1 MTDVVV
7 QDKDVV
13 VEVAQPTVPPTATP
27 PHIGLVEIN
36 QTIARGSLWT
46 TGHGAP
52 TLPGGQFGDMY
63 LDIDTGDIYSWTG
76 AAWVFQGT
84 FAPATLTPAEI
95 LAAMLTVDG
104 AGSGLDADLLDG
116 QHGAYYAK
124 QSDMTTETT
133 RNDTQDTQIAQNSG
147 DIAGNISAIATL
159 NATKAP
165 LASPAFTGDP
175 TAPTPAPGDNDTSIA
190 TTAFVAAALAA
201 GTLPAGLLA
210 KLLTVD
216 GAGSG
221 LDADLLDGQHGAYY
235 LDLLNATGILPAAR
249 FNDAS
254 HGARAGGNLHAL
266 ATAAIAG
273 FMLDAPSD
281 SFVYGRKNGAWSTVI
296 GGATTDDSPPA
307 GPLQDGQLWWKS
319 STGVLYLW
327 YDDGNSQQWVQ
338 VSASPQIVDSG
349 YVRKTAEQENC
360 IVNPSMWVSQEAQ
373 GAAVTAGGAYP
384 VDQWQTGAV
393 TTGVVSAQRVASPVG
408 ANSPSAYR
416 LRLTVTTADTSLAA
430 TEYYAILQAI
440 EGVRIAKLKYGT
452 ADARQAV
459 LRFGFKGPAGTYSI
473 RLGNGAGDR
482 SYVAQFT
489 ITAGQANTDTVQN
502 IVIPGDVTGTWTI
515 SNTLGLQLAFIIA
528 SGSGF
533 VGVQGWQAGNF
544 LAGPAQSNGLGVVN
558 NVFEIWDV
566 GLHADIDRTGS
577 PPPYVM
583 SDYDDTLRD
592 CQRYWQQATVSQ
604 RFWATAGS
612 QYSCSSYPFPVE
624 MRTAPTLTVTAAG
637 TNANAASAV
646 LSASSNRD
654 GVFQIGSNAAGD
666 TYSLTRVYSLSARM

>member
-95 LAAMLTVDG
+95 LAALLTVDG

-175 TAPTPAPGDNDTSIA
+175 TAPTPSPGDNDTSIA
-190 TTAFVAAALAA
+190 TTAFVAAALTA
-201 GTLPAGLLA
+201 GTLPADILA

-254 HGARAGGNLHAL
+254 HGARAGGNLHPL

-338 VSASPQIVDSG
+338 VSASPQIVDNN
-349 YVRKTAEQENC
+349 YARKTANRKNVV
-360 IVNPSMWVSQEAQ
+360 VNPVMQVSQEN
-373 GAAVTAGGAYP
+373 GSNTIAAGYLA
-384 VDQWQTGAV
+384 DQWNMINSGLSPQGSQ
-393 TTGVVSAQRVASPVG
+393 SAGPSPARAKNVIVH
-408 ANSPSAYR
+408 SYSA
-416 LRLTVTTADTSLAA
+416 AKASLAA
-430 TEYYAILQAI
+430 GDYGQIYQAI
-440 EGVRIAKLKYGT
+440 EGQRIQDFAWGT
-452 ADARQAV
+452 AQAIPAV
-459 LRFGFKGPAGTYSI
+459 LRFSAKGDTPGTYTASI
-473 RLGNGAGDR
+473 TDPSTGYSFLAAFVLDAVG
-482 SYVAQFT
+482 VWKTFT
-489 ITAGQANTDTVQN
+489 IPVPAPPGGTWPTDASASLFLHICTACGTTWGGGAAGWQVASKIAIAGQVNMAATANKN
-502 IVIPGDVTGTWTI
+502 LWIG
-515 SNTLGLQLAFIIA
+515 
-528 SGSGF
+528 
-533 VGVQGWQAGNF
+533 
-544 LAGPAQSNGLGVVN
+544 
-558 NVFEIWDV
+558 DV
-566 GLHADIDRTGS
+566 GLYADPDSTGIAPPFEVPGYNEDLFACCRYYEKQSSVLFVTS
-577 PPPYVM
+577 PNFN
-583 SDYDDTLRD
+583 
-592 CQRYWQQATVSQ
+592 QRSWAANKRVAPTVSASGFNGGSGATVAATDNNGWFQSAAHSQ
-604 RFWATAGS
+604 
-612 QYSCSSYPFPVE
+612 
-624 MRTAPTLTVTAAG
+624 AAQG
-637 TNANAASAV
+637 NVIANA
-646 LSASSNRD
+646 
-654 GVFQIGSNAAGD
+654 
-666 TYSLTRVYSLSARM
+666 RM